1 MTMKGEKRLQDSEL
15 YESCHHF
22 QERRSNARFFF
33 ATLIVLWAFA
43 FALNCWHSA
52 FGGVQVSGPSMLN
65 TLQDGEYLLM
75 KYYNEGDDLPYG
87 SVIILDIAHY
97 PEVQEYNQG
106 KPAAS
111 QTRYLV
117 KRLIAKEGDKVRCSA
132 GVLEICYSGTDEYVV
147 LDEPYA
153 KYTNKSAYSFTQEY
167 VVGEGE
173 IFFLG
178 DNRNVSM
185 DSRYNEN
192 MSHLDRLYKE
202 SDIYGIV
209 PDWAIEH
216 QEALEKIFFWRDVLA
231 NKQKS

>member
-1 MTMKGEKRLQDSEL
+1 MGMEKRLQDGEL

-22 QERRSNARFFF
+22 NERRSNARFFF
-33 ATLIVLWAFA
+33 VTVLLLWVFA
-43 FALNCWHSA
+43 FALNCWHHTFS
-52 FGGVQVSGPSMLN
+52 GVQVSGPSMLN
-65 TLQDGEYLLM
+65 TLQNGEYLLM
-75 KYYNEGDDLPYG
+75 KYYDVGDDLPYG

-106 KPAAS
+106 KAPQN

-117 KRLIAKEGDKVRCSA
+117 KRLIAKEGDKVRCTA

-153 KYTNKSAYSFTQEY
+153 RYDDKSRYNFESEY

-178 DNRNVSM
+178 DNRNISM
-185 DSRYNEN
+185 DSRYNEE

-202 SDIYGIV
+202 TDIYGIV
-209 PDWAIEH
+209 PSWAIEY
-216 QEALEKIFFWRDVLA
+216 QESLEKIFFWRELLA
-231 NKQKS
+231 EKRNA

>member
-1 MTMKGEKRLQDSEL
+1 MTMMAEKRLQDGDL
-15 YESCHHF
+15 YESRYHF
-22 QERRSNARFFF
+22 KERRSNARFFF
-33 ATLIVLWAFA
+33 ATLLILWVFA
-43 FALNCWHSA
+43 FALTCWHSV
-52 FGGVQVSGPSMLN
+52 FSGVQVSGPSMLT
-65 TLQDGEYLLM
+65 TLHDGEYLLM
-75 KYYNEGDDLPYG
+75 KYYDVGDDLPYG

-97 PEVQEYNQG
+97 PEVQEYNAG
-106 KPAAS
+106 KPLQS

-117 KRLIAKEGDKVRCSA
+117 KRLIAKAGDKVRCTA
-132 GVLEICYSGTDEYVV
+132 GVLEICYSGADEYVV

-153 KYTNKSAYSFTQEY
+153 KYTNKSGYNFTQEY

-202 SDIYGIV
+202 TDIYGIV
-209 PDWAIEH
+209 PDWAIEN
-216 QEALEKIFFWRDVLA
+216 QENLEKIFFWRELLA
-231 NKQKS
+231 EKKQA